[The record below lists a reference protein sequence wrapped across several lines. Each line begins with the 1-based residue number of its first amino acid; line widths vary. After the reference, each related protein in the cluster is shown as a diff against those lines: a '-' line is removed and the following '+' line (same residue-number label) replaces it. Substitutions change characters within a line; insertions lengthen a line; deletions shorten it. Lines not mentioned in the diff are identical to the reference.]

1 VAPAAGIPAVP
12 AAGTPAGPASP
23 AAIPAATDSGT
34 AGAADGSGDSQAV
47 AGPDGPGWVI
57 EIKGHH
63 FYNEDITTWGGTHVR
78 DTFLKNLREQTV
90 ELPTGP
96 GLPPTRFTMAE
107 LGIGFVVL
115 TVDPPID
122 QANRI
127 PNPYYEPTLQAPGSG
142 VPGMPGM
149 MDASGGMMP
158 AMAPAMPA
166 APGAGP
172 PGSGAKTEKKEKEEP
187 KEPPFFAAPKYTF
200 VLQFCWQERLLT
212 ERLRKRQ
219 QEQMPQPADQPQP
232 EQPQPGQPQ
241 PAVPD
246 NKVAAA
252 TTGG

>member
-1 VAPAAGIPAVP
+1 
-12 AAGTPAGPASP
+12 
-23 AAIPAATDSGT
+23 
-34 AGAADGSGDSQAV
+34 
-47 AGPDGPGWVI
+47 VI
-57 EIKGHH
+57 EIKGYH

-78 DTFLKNLREQTV
+78 DTFLKNLREQAV

-107 LGIGFVVL
+107 LGIGFGVL

-127 PNPYYEPTLQAPGSG
+127 PNPYYEANPLAPGSG

-149 MDASGGMMP
+149 MDAPGGMMP
-158 AMAPAMPA
+158 GMMPTV
-166 APGAGP
+166 PGA
-172 PGSGAKTEKKEKEEP
+172 SGAGLPAGAAKTQKKEKEEP

-219 QEQMPQPADQPQP
+219 QEQAGQQPDQPP
-232 EQPQPGQPQ
+232 TEQPQPGQPQ
-241 PAVPD
+241 PGQPQPGQPQPATPN

-252 TTGG
+252 NTGG